1 MPNITITYATIGGAR
16 LAVKNNRTRDDDAS
30 TLLVSYADAANKITT
45 PATGSF
51 GYNMVATLGGMPL
64 SVSLFTD
71 PGLDPSALVV
81 NQIAMFYALDIIE
94 NTQAEDEVLPENPSD
109 ALVFGTNPSNRT
121 FTWNGNRLSASKK
134 SNKYY
139 MNVVDSG
146 DIGNA
151 ANVVTMMGVPM
162 AQGLQNEL
170 ILNKT
175 AYTTSDIDEYK
186 IIGLGG
192 VPLTVGRIAN
202 DYYLVV
208 SPILL
213 ANT

>member
-1 MPNITITYATIGGAR
+1 MPDITISYATIGGAR
-16 LAVKNNRTRDDDAS
+16 LAITNNRTRDNDAS
-30 TLLVSYADAANKITT
+30 TLFTSYADTTKAIAT

-51 GYNMVATLGGMPL
+51 GYNMVATLAGLPL
-64 SVSLFTD
+64 SISLFTD
-71 PGLDPSALVV
+71 PDRDPSSSI

-94 NTQAEDEVLPENPSD
+94 NSDPEDSPLDPSIEGNIPTNPSD
-109 ALVFGTNPSNRT
+109 KT

-134 SNKYY
+134 SERYY
-139 MNVVDSG
+139 MNIVDSG
-146 DIGNA
+146 NTGNA
-151 ANVVTMMGVPM
+151 TQQVILAGVPM

-175 AYTTSDIDEYK
+175 AYTTSDIDEYE

-192 VPLTVGRIAN
+192 SPLTVGRIGN

-208 SPILL
+208 SPIL
-213 ANT
+213 AGNA